1 MLLTFVKMNNTP
13 APPLAGPYRK
23 ELNLMTWFEEF
34 CDYMKARA
42 FYEINRLSDIVV
54 MLIFSENYDS
64 IDTESPD
71 ILFSDAVNEYVRDW
85 QLQLF

>member
-1 MLLTFVKMNNTP
+1 
-13 APPLAGPYRK
+13 
-23 ELNLMTWFEEF
+23 MTWFEEF

-42 FYEINRLSDIVV
+42 FYEITRLSDIVV
-54 MLIFSENYDS
+54 MLIFSENYDA

>member
-1 MLLTFVKMNNTP
+1 
-13 APPLAGPYRK
+13 
-23 ELNLMTWFEEF
+23 MTWFEEF

-42 FYEINRLSDIVV
+42 FYEITRLSDIVV

>member
-1 MLLTFVKMNNTP
+1 
-13 APPLAGPYRK
+13 
-23 ELNLMTWFEEF
+23 MTWFEEF

-42 FYEINRLSDIVV
+42 FYEITRLSDIVV
-54 MLIFSENYDS
+54 MLIFSEHYDP

>member
-1 MLLTFVKMNNTP
+1 
-13 APPLAGPYRK
+13 
-23 ELNLMTWFEEF
+23 MTWFEEF

-42 FYEINRLSDIVV
+42 FYEITRLSDIVV
-54 MLIFSENYDS
+54 MLIFSENYDD
-64 IDTESPD
+64 IDTETPD

>member
-1 MLLTFVKMNNTP
+1 
-13 APPLAGPYRK
+13 
-23 ELNLMTWFEEF
+23 MTWFEEF
-34 CDYMKARA
+34 CNFMKARA
-42 FYEINRLSDIVV
+42 FYEITRLSDIVV

>member
-1 MLLTFVKMNNTP
+1 
-13 APPLAGPYRK
+13 
-23 ELNLMTWFEEF
+23 MTWFEEF

-42 FYEINRLSDIVV
+42 FYEITRLSDIVV

-71 ILFSDAVNEYVRDW
+71 IIFSDAVNEYVREW

>member
-1 MLLTFVKMNNTP
+1 
-13 APPLAGPYRK
+13 
-23 ELNLMTWFEEF
+23 MTWFEEF

-42 FYEINRLSDIVV
+42 FYEITRLSDIVV

-71 ILFSDAVNEYVRDW
+71 ILFSDAVNEYVREW

>member
-1 MLLTFVKMNNTP
+1 
-13 APPLAGPYRK
+13 
-23 ELNLMTWFEEF
+23 MTWFEEF
-34 CDYMKARA
+34 CNFMKARA
-42 FYEINRLSDIVV
+42 FYEIKRLYGIVV

>member
-1 MLLTFVKMNNTP
+1 
-13 APPLAGPYRK
+13 
-23 ELNLMTWFEEF
+23 MTWFEEF

-42 FYEINRLSDIVV
+42 FYEITRLSDIVV

-71 ILFSDAVNEYVRDW
+71 ILFSDAVNEYVRAW

>member
-1 MLLTFVKMNNTP
+1 
-13 APPLAGPYRK
+13 
-23 ELNLMTWFEEF
+23 MTWFEEF
-34 CDYMKARA
+34 CNFMKARA
-42 FYEINRLSDIVV
+42 FYEITRLSDIVV

-71 ILFSDAVNEYVRDW
+71 ILFSDAVNEYVREW

>member
-1 MLLTFVKMNNTP
+1 
-13 APPLAGPYRK
+13 
-23 ELNLMTWFEEF
+23 MTWFEEF

-42 FYEINRLSDIVV
+42 FYEITRLSDIVV

-71 ILFSDAVNEYVRDW
+71 ILFSDAVNEYVREW
-85 QLQLF
+85 QMQLF